1 MVLEL
6 KEAPED
12 KIDSLWTANFVGTS
26 FILNNANGIHSIQT
40 ILRPSKLPR
49 KSIARFHLLD
59 RPANVITVK
68 ALFSEM
74 EG

>member
-6 KEAPED
+6 KEASQDE
-12 KIDSLWTANFVGTS
+12 IDSLWTANFAGIS
-26 FILNNANGIHSIQT
+26 SIRNNANGIHSIQT

-49 KSIARFHLLD
+49 KAIARLHLLD
-59 RPANVITVK
+59 RLVNVITVK

-74 EG
+74 ED